1 MLTNPC
7 GVWLGP
13 PVHPPEQLRGVA
25 GQRETPDPTETPQ
38 GDAILSVNR
47 ALTPLQAPGPGTLLE
62 GDIVRADPSRAFAAA
77 NPKWPKR
84 RGLVWIPYVL
94 SERFDP
100 SSTRVLE
107 EALGDLARL
116 TCVRFVPR
124 AHQRDFVVIAPMG
137 GCFSSVGRAGG
148 PQLLSLAPPCLQGGK
163 GVALHELLHAVG
175 FGHEHSRPDRDAF
188 ISIAWSHV
196 LPGFEGNFVKSRSAN
211 TLVGYDYS
219 SVLHYGRYAFS
230 RGAEP
235 TITPL
240 RDPRAV
246 LGQRRGLSAS
256 DVARVNRL
264 YGCPQGPLTSGT
276 LLSVG
281 TRTEATGGV
290 TAPTAEVTAP
300 VRCAGP
306 GATTASP

>member
-1 MLTNPC
+1 
-7 GVWLGP
+7 
-13 PVHPPEQLRGVA
+13 
-25 GQRETPDPTETPQ
+25 
-38 GDAILSVNR
+38 
-47 ALTPLQAPGPGTLLE
+47 
-62 GDIVRADPSRAFAAA
+62 

-94 SERFDP
+94 SGRFDP

-124 AHQRDFVVIAPMG
+124 SHQRDFIIIAPMG
-137 GCFSSVGRAGG
+137 GCFSSVGRVGG

-196 LPGFEGNFVKSRSAN
+196 LPGFEGNFMKSRSAN

-256 DVARVNRL
+256 DVARVKRL
-264 YGCPQGPLTSGT
+264 YGCAQGGWHW
-276 LLSVG
+276 G
-281 TRTEATGGV
+281 GDTGGGSTPGSRQRAHSWGARQPSWGGGV
-290 TAPTAEVTAP
+290 LDPGWGAPPCCRRCPEDPRTAVGGQPQSWGGHPQSEE
-300 VRCAGP
+300 G
-306 GATTASP
+306 SP

>member
-1 MLTNPC
+1 MAGL
-7 GVWLGP
+7 WLG
-13 PVHPPEQLRGVA
+13 LGGLLGLLAGVA
-25 GQRETPDPTETPQ
+25 GQREAPDPTETPQ
-38 GDAILSVNR
+38 GDAILSINR

-84 RGLVWIPYVL
+84 RGLVWIPYML

-240 RDPRAV
+240 QDPRAV

-276 LLSVG
+276 PLSVG

-300 VRCAGP
+300 ARCAGT

>member
-1 MLTNPC
+1 GEGVGGLQGCGPPPGGASAPLPTPWCC
-7 GVWLGP
+7 GVQGC
-13 PVHPPEQLRGVA
+13 V
-25 GQRETPDPTETPQ
+25 PQ
-38 GDAILSVNR
+38 GARGSGGPQ
-47 ALTPLQAPGPGTLLE
+47 TPPRP
-62 GDIVRADPSRAFAAA
+62 
-77 NPKWPKR
+77 
-84 RGLVWIPYVL
+84 RGAT
-94 SERFDP
+94 P
-100 SSTRVLE
+100 SSASTE
-107 EALGDLARL
+107 
-116 TCVRFVPR
+116 VRGGQ
-124 AHQRDFVVIAPMG
+124 HGG
-137 GCFSSVGRAGG
+137 GCFSSVGRVGG

-196 LPGFEGNFVKSRSAN
+196 LPGFEGNFMKSRSAN

-264 YGCPQGPLTSGT
+264 YGCPQGGWHRGGTQGVAAPQGAPSAGWVTPVLHPGPLTAGT
-276 LLSVG
+276 PLSVG
-281 TRTEATGGV
+281 TRSEATPGGTEPTAGG
-290 TAPTAEVTAP
+290 TAPARCTGTDATAT
-300 VRCAGP
+300 
-306 GATTASP
+306 SP